1 MNCDFMVHISLSLVM
16 WDWKLGEIS
25 GFNFMATEG
34 LEEYVIVKQ
43 SEYILSEWRV
53 YGCRYLIASKR
64 GAVKLLFT

>member
-1 MNCDFMVHISLSLVM
+1 
-16 WDWKLGEIS
+16 LGEFS
-25 GFNFMATEG
+25 GFDFMATEG

-64 GAVKLLFT
+64 GIVKLLFT

>member
-1 MNCDFMVHISLSLVM
+1 
-16 WDWKLGEIS
+16 
-25 GFNFMATEG
+25 MATEG

-53 YGCRYLIASKR
+53 KGCCRYLIASKR

>member
-1 MNCDFMVHISLSLVM
+1 MT
-16 WDWKLGEIS
+16 
-25 GFNFMATEG
+25 TEG

>member
-1 MNCDFMVHISLSLVM
+1 
-16 WDWKLGEIS
+16 
-25 GFNFMATEG
+25 MATEG

-53 YGCRYLIASKR
+53 YGCRSLIASKR

>member
-1 MNCDFMVHISLSLVM
+1 MT
-16 WDWKLGEIS
+16 
-25 GFNFMATEG
+25 TEG

-53 YGCRYLIASKR
+53 YGYRYLVASKR